1 MDNPNIINQFPSLKS
16 KFSPRVNLEFE
27 NEYLKTVT
35 AETIFELIRDIQD
48 PEHPY
53 TLEDLGVVSP
63 TNIKIYTVQNN
74 TNIKCTDGLPLKF
87 IEVQFTPTVP
97 HCSLVGII
105 GLSIAYQLYKH
116 TKNYVIRLRITRGSH
131 HQEEIYN
138 KQLND
143 RERVFAA
150 FENES
155 ILEIIENSI
164 NK

>member
-1 MDNPNIINQFPSLKS
+1 MNNPNIINQFPSLRSKS
-16 KFSPRVNLEFE
+16 YSRVNLDFE
-27 NEYLKTVT
+27 NGYLREVT
-35 AETIFELIRDIQD
+35 AEAIFELIRDIQD

-53 TLEDLGVVSP
+53 TLEDLGVVSLSD
-63 TNIKIYTVQNN
+63 IKIYTVYNN
-74 TNIKCTDGLPLKF
+74 TNIKCTDGFPLKF

-116 TKNYVIRLRITRGSH
+116 TRNYVIKLRITKGSH